1 MRVLLLLLAVLSG
14 GSLMGCGVSNDNIH
28 AVVAKDGETVD
39 DLPVF
44 PSIDAA
50 LKAAPADRKSPYRI
64 LVRAGEY
71 REKLVINKPNIHLV
85 GEGMTKTR
93 IHYDDYAGK
102 PDGEGG
108 ELGTFRSFVVKVTNT
123 DVHFYQLS
131 IENRFDFVAN
141 DARAKE
147 DPARVS
153 GSQAVALHLDKGSDR
168 ILARKVQLLGHQD
181 TLYANGS
188 RAWFDQSRIAG
199 NVDFIFGAGNVV
211 FTDTEIVTTPR
222 GKSHETHGYV
232 TAPSTDIESEFGFTF
247 INCDLTRAPEVPDNA
262 VSLGRP
268 WHPTTTFS
276 DGRYANP
283 KAIGKAVF
291 IGCRMEAHIKESGWS
306 RMGGTAPGGERMY
319 FYPED
324 SRFFE
329 YGSEGPGAHR
339 NESRR
344 RLTEAEVKQYTLD
357 RILGDW
363 DPQKNE
369 S

>member
-1 MRVLLLLLAVLSG
+1 MKAFLLFLVVWSAVVLP
-14 GSLMGCGVSNDNIH
+14 GCDAAGDEFH
-28 AVVAKDGETVD
+28 AVVDEQGETVNG
-39 DLPVF
+39 LPVF
-44 PSIDAA
+44 TSIEAA
-50 LKAAPADRKSPYRI
+50 LKAAPADRENPYRI
-64 LVRAGEY
+64 LIRAGEY
-71 REKLVINKPNIHLV
+71 REKLLIDKPNIHLV
-85 GEGMTKTR
+85 GEGIHKTR

-102 PDGEGG
+102 PDGEGA
-108 ELGTFRSFVVKVTNT
+108 ELGTFRSFVVKVTST
-123 DVHFYQLS
+123 DVHFYHLS
-131 IENRFDFVAN
+131 IENRFDFPAN
-141 DARAKE
+141 DARSKE

-168 ILARKVQLLGHQD
+168 VLARDVQLLGHQD
-181 TLYANGS
+181 TLYANGH

-211 FTDTEIVTTPR
+211 FTDTEIVTTAR
-222 GKSHETHGYV
+222 GKVHDTHGYV
-232 TAPSTDIESEFGFTF
+232 TAPSTNIDFEFGFTF
-247 INCDLTRAPEVPDNA
+247 INCDLTHEPSVPEDS

-268 WHPTTTFS
+268 WHPTTTFP

-283 KAIGKAVF
+283 DAIGKSVF
-291 IGCRMEAHIKESGWS
+291 IGCRMAAHIKESGWS
-306 RMGGTAPGGERMY
+306 KMGGTAPNGKRIY

-344 RLTEAEVKQYTLD
+344 RLSGTEVKQYTLD

-363 DPQKNE
+363 DPQKNG